1 MSGKVLS
8 SITPALRRDSR
19 CLMSHFTSI
28 RFDRSICCFG
38 DIPHVDP
45 TMVTSMTAANT
56 RKDWVYISESW
67 HTSQC
72 HLRRLLC
79 ADRQVGFGLF
89 NPLRS
94 HFARYLR
101 GAERSE
107 TKEIS
112 LKRMRIRN
120 DQKNDRNTIH

>member
-1 MSGKVLS
+1 MP
-8 SITPALRRDSR
+8 I
-19 CLMSHFTSI
+19 
-28 RFDRSICCFG
+28 DRLASDF
-38 DIPHVDP
+38 
-45 TMVTSMTAANT
+45 
-56 RKDWVYISESW
+56 
-67 HTSQC
+67 
-72 HLRRLLC
+72 L
-79 ADRQVGFGLF
+79 